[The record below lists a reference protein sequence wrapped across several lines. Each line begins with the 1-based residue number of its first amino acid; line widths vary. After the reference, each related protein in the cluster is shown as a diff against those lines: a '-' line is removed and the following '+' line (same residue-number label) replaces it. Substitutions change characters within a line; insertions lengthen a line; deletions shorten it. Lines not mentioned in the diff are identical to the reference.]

1 MFRHVGVCLG
11 LCLGSFSST
20 GAAAPEPPLA
30 EFFGFEGLEVIKI
43 GRYAGPL
50 VTADMNGDG
59 RIDLIAVNNHASRIE
74 IHYQKPHAHPDELA
88 PEAGRV
94 NELPEHWRYRRQLIS
109 VTHRVQAVVPHDFDA
124 DGLTDLIYA
133 GSPPE
138 LVMLR
143 QASPGVFE
151 ISRRHQIRHL
161 ATNRNGLAVADVLGD
176 AQPELLALVRGRIHI
191 WPMDGDRLGQPVELA
206 ANEDMIAFA
215 LADYDGDG
223 RLDVAG
229 IIPEDAAPVRL
240 WLGGTD
246 GGRKTLG
253 GQLRFELPALREF
266 ETVHLPGERAA
277 RMAVIERHSKR
288 IALHQ
293 LVSEPI
299 ARTGHR
305 EATTLVYSFS
315 DRGRR
320 RDQAVID
327 VDGDGL
333 LDLVVTDTEASAVV
347 VFRQAAGKG
356 LQAGESYPS
365 LSDLKQI
372 AAGDVD
378 GDPFAELFVLSQEE
392 GVVGRSDFG
401 PDGVPFPKP
410 LPISDG
416 HTPVAFNLVSLE
428 GKPTVAVV
436 TKSGRDYVLELID
449 MDGQR
454 ETIELASVTRS
465 PETIIAIDADQNGR
479 TDLLLFTP
487 DKPMTMIYG
496 GVDGFEVIESDHMG
510 QFGLVKAA
518 TAKNT
523 AVFDIDGDGCEE
535 LLLADRNFVRALR
548 FDMDPPLGTSPGWQ
562 VVMQI
567 NAHDSASRLVSLAI
581 LGDRIVAA
589 DEANGRLIIMARDG
603 AASPARSWHETESI
617 DVHQLAFNSI
627 YAGSFAGNEQE
638 SILAVG
644 DDGFAVIR
652 LTGQRPALREV
663 AAWRTDE
670 DGRLQHE
677 LASGDINGDGFT
689 DLVSLDAGE
698 QMCEIFTLSA
708 SGKLL
713 YAAGFQVFES
723 KIFSGGGSREYQ
735 PSEVHIADVTGDGA
749 NDLILLAH
757 DRILIYPQMTHPG
770 SIAQAKG
777 ELTK

>member
-1 MFRHVGVCLG
+1 MFRHVAVCLG
-11 LCLGSFSST
+11 LCLGGFSST
-20 GAAAPEPPLA
+20 GAAAPDPPLA

-43 GRYAGPL
+43 GRHAGPL
-50 VTADMNGDG
+50 APADMNGDG
-59 RIDLIAVNNHASRIE
+59 RTDLIAVNNHASRIE
-74 IHYQKPHAHPDELA
+74 IHYQRPQARPGELA
-88 PEAGRV
+88 PRTDRV

-109 VTHRVQAVVPHDFDA
+109 VTHRVQAVVPHDFDD
-124 DGLTDLIYA
+124 DGMTDLIYA

-151 ISRRHQIRHL
+151 VSQRHQVRHL
-161 ATNRNGLAVADVLGD
+161 ATNRNGLAVVDVLGD

-191 WPMDGDRLGQPVELA
+191 WPMAGDRLGQPVELA
-206 ANEDMIAFA
+206 ANEEMLAFT
-215 LADYDGDG
+215 LADFNGDG

-240 WLGGTD
+240 WLGAAE
-246 GGRKTLG
+246 GGRQTLG

-266 ETVHLPGERAA
+266 ETVRLPGERAQ
-277 RMAVIERHSKR
+277 MAVIERQSKR

-299 ARTGHR
+299 ERTGHR

-320 RDQAVID
+320 RDQTVID
-327 VDGDGL
+327 VDGDRL
-333 LDLVVTDTEASAVV
+333 PDLVATDAEASAVV

-378 GDPFAELFVLSQEE
+378 DDPFAELFVLSEEE
-392 GVVGRSDFG
+392 GVVGRSDVG
-401 PDGVPFPKP
+401 PDGVPFPNP

-416 HTPVAFNLVSLE
+416 HTPVALNLVALDGE
-428 GKPTVAVV
+428 PTLAVV
-436 TKSGRDYVLELID
+436 TKSGRNYVLELLD
-449 MDGQR
+449 MAGQR
-454 ETIELASVTRS
+454 QTIELESVSRS
-465 PETIIAIDADQNGR
+465 PETIVAIDADQNGR
-479 TDLLLFTP
+479 SDLLLFTP
-487 DKPMTMIYG
+487 DKPMTMIYAG
-496 GVDGFEVIESDHMG
+496 ADGFEVTESDDMG

-518 TAKNT
+518 TAENT
-523 AVFDIDGDGCEE
+523 AVFDIDGDGREE

-548 FDMDPPLGTSPGWQ
+548 FDTDPPLGISPGWQ
-562 VVMQI
+562 VVTQI
-567 NAHDSASRLVSLAI
+567 NAQDSASRLISLAL

-589 DEANGRLIIMARDG
+589 DEANGRLIVMARDAG
-603 AASPARSWHETESI
+603 VSPAGSWRETESI
-617 DVHQLAFNSI
+617 DVRQLAFNSI
-627 YAGSFAGNEQE
+627 YTGSFSGNEQE
-638 SILAVG
+638 SLLAVG

-652 LTGQRPALREV
+652 FTGQRPALREL

-670 DGRLQHE
+670 DRRLQHE
-677 LASGDINGDGFT
+677 LASGDVNGDGFS

-698 QMCEIFTLSA
+698 QMCEIFTLA
-708 SGKLL
+708 ESGKLL

-723 KIFSGGGSREYQ
+723 KIFSGGESREYQ

-757 DRILIYPQMTHPG
+757 DRVIIYPQMTGPG
-770 SIAQAKG
+770 LGSRAKA
-777 ELTK
+777 EVTR